1 MVEGQVAV
9 QPQQQQQQQQTSGAG
24 GSNSVGGTTGAG
36 GGSTGSNSVVT
47 NSQAQTNGGT
57 STQTPV
63 SSPAGGA
70 TNTSAGS
77 NSSSSNNN
85 NNSISNNNN
94 NNSSSNNN
102 NNNNATSNSN
112 NNNNEPDPKTNLIV
126 NYLPQTM
133 SQDEIRSLFV
143 SFGEVESCKLIRDK
157 VTGQS
162 LGYGFVNYVKQEDA
176 EKAINAL
183 NGLRLQNKTIKVSI
197 ARPSSESIK
206 GANLY
211 VSGLPKNMTQSD
223 LESLFSPYGKIIT
236 SRILCDNITGLS
248 KGVGFIRFDQR
259 FEADRAIKELNGT
272 TPKNSTE
279 PITVKFANNPS
290 SNKNSMQPLAA
301 YIAPQ
306 NARGGRAFPANAAAG
321 AAAAAA
327 AAAIHPNAG
336 RYSSVISRYSPLTSD
351 LITNGMIQGNTIAS
365 SGWCIFVYNLAPE
378 TEENVLW
385 QLFGPFGAVQSV
397 KVIRDLQSNKCKGF
411 GFVTMTNYEEAVL
424 AIQSLNGYTLGN
436 RVLQLA
442 AVVNANATAAALAA
456 NGLVLHNHNHQ
467 QHSNNSLGTTN
478 NINRNKN
485 SNSNSTAAFQFGKYA
500 NHSNN
505 RQHNNVTSNNSNPN
519 KPKPAIPA
527 SNKQPA
533 LPPTKRPSVAAASAS
548 SPAATSTPSSSQ
560 RSQSPSQSQSQSNG
574 ATASGTATGSPT
586 SSSNILKTS
595 TKFVY
600 NKPQNQFEL
609 LQQQLQLQQEFAQFL
624 TNVANSTAAAATPSN
639 SSSSSMGQRSNGSH
653 GHSVTN
659 TSGGVSGNKS
669 SNSGNGY
676 MPTWSNWFF

>member
-1 MVEGQVAV
+1 MHNQCDVVGESPRYSRNKRRRYQRQRWRALSLISGLNGGEAEAKEISNRQRKRRIQGHVSECTSEEDVLIKRELDTSTDVSKHKVQVKCENGFPNIKEQVHCNTIMASSLALPPPPQSWIYPNQSGGFRNPHFYGNQSWNSSVPYQNQPQWKAPAPGHPPPAQERSTRDPYMKPLQETSNRHVIETHWNMEYIHHNSFRNMVEGQTAV
-9 QPQQQQQQQQTSGAG
+9 QQQQQQPPSGAG
-24 GSNSVGGTTGAG
+24 GASGVGSTTGSAG
-36 GGSTGSNSVVT
+36 GPTPANNVT

-57 STQTPV
+57 TAATTAAAGTGSTTKA
-63 SSPAGGA
+63 AGGQA
-70 TNTSAGS
+70 TA
-77 NSSSSNNN
+77 NNAA
-85 NNSISNNNN
+85 SNNNN
-94 NNSSSNNN
+94 NNNTNNN
-102 NNNNATSNSN
+102 NNNNATANNNN

-236 SRILCDNITGLS
+236 SRILCDNITDEHAAGLS

-306 NARGGRAFPANAAAG
+306 NTRGGRAFPANAAAG

-436 RVLQLA
+436 RVLQ
-442 AVVNANATAAALAA
+442 VSFKT
-456 NGLVLHNHNHQ
+456 
-467 QHSNNSLGTTN
+467 
-478 NINRNKN
+478 NKN
-485 SNSNSTAAFQFGKYA
+485 
-500 NHSNN
+500 
-505 RQHNNVTSNNSNPN
+505 
-519 KPKPAIPA
+519 
-527 SNKQPA
+527 KQ
-533 LPPTKRPSVAAASAS
+533 T
-548 SPAATSTPSSSQ
+548 
-560 RSQSPSQSQSQSNG
+560 
-574 ATASGTATGSPT
+574 
-586 SSSNILKTS
+586 
-595 TKFVY
+595 
-600 NKPQNQFEL
+600 
-609 LQQQLQLQQEFAQFL
+609 
-624 TNVANSTAAAATPSN
+624 
-639 SSSSSMGQRSNGSH
+639 
-653 GHSVTN
+653 
-659 TSGGVSGNKS
+659 
-669 SNSGNGY
+669 
-676 MPTWSNWFF
+676 